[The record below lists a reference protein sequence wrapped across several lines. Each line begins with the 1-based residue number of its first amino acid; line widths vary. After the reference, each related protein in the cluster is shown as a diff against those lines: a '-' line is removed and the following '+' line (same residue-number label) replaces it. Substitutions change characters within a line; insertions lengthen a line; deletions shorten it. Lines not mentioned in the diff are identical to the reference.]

1 MTGLKEQLHIIVKY
15 QKKFNIDVDKH
26 DKIITKLKDRFLKEK
41 IEIKS
46 YKDKYSNGDV
56 VVTYKIENDVEK
68 WFINEVSD
76 GQLIEIEEIEVQSF
90 FLYYLN

>member
-15 QKKFNIDVDKH
+15 QKKFNIDIDKH
-26 DKIITKLKDRFLKEK
+26 DKIIIKLKEK